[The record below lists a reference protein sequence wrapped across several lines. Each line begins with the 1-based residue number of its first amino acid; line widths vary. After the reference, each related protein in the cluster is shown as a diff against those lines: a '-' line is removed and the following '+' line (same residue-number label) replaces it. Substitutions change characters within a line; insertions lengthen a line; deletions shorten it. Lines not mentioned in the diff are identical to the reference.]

1 MANPVVHF
9 EIASK
14 DTDKLRRFYA
24 DVFGWSMNADNP
36 MNYALAS
43 TKDGDTGI
51 DGGLYQVGDANDHPG
66 LRIYAQVADG
76 EAVLAKVEASG
87 GKRLGQLQ
95 EVPGMG
101 IKTAQFLDPEGNLF
115 GLVEPVQ
122 G

>member
-9 EIASK
+9 EIAS
-14 DTDKLRRFYA
+14 TDSDKVRKFYA
-24 DVFGWSMNADNP
+24 DVFGWEVDANNP
-36 MNYALAS
+36 MNYGMAS

-51 DGGLYQVGDANDHPG
+51 DGGFYQVGDANDKPG

-87 GKRLGQLQ
+87 GKRLGPLQ

-101 IKTAQFLDPEGNLF
+101 IKVAQFLDPEGNMF
-115 GLVEPVQ
+115 GLVEPV
-122 G
+122 